1 MGRTM
6 KKIITDDLGVVYVQP
21 VHLTEKFS
29 ISRTTVWRLLKK
41 MRAEPKY
48 KNSFLNLTWQLKLVK
63 LIDFEKFLQEENN
76 QYLRK

>member
-1 MGRTM
+1 M
-6 KKIITDDLGVVYVQP
+6 KRETVTDSLGAVYVQP

-41 MRAEPKY
+41 MRAKPKY

-63 LIDFEKFLQEENN
+63 LTDFEQFLQEESNR
-76 QYLRK
+76 YLRE

>member
-1 MGRTM
+1 M
-6 KKIITDDLGVVYVQP
+6 KRETVTDALGAEYVQP

-48 KNSFLNLTWQLKLVK
+48 KHSFLNLTWHLKLVK
-63 LIDFEKFLQEENN
+63 LADFKKFLEEQNN
-76 QYLRK
+76 QKIKK

>member
-1 MGRTM
+1 M
-6 KKIITDDLGVVYVQP
+6 KRETVTDSLGAVYVQP

-41 MRAEPKY
+41 MRSKPKY

-63 LIDFEKFLQEENN
+63 LTDFEQFLQEESNR
-76 QYLRK
+76 YLRE

>member
-1 MGRTM
+1 M
-6 KKIITDDLGVVYVQP
+6 KRETVTDALGAEYVQP

-48 KNSFLNLTWQLKLVK
+48 KHSFLNLTWHLKLVK
-63 LIDFEKFLQEENN
+63 LADFKKFLEEQNKKK
-76 QYLRK
+76 QKK